1 MALTII
7 AMLKKGI
14 SVKKY
19 IGIDR
24 HYDFWFDLERFDK
37 KDFDINWLKYY
48 PDEILDMIKN
58 NEKRCILVLES
69 LNEDAKNSNNDGWNL
84 KRRYYVYR
92 YLTRQ

>member
-1 MALTII
+1 
-7 AMLKKGI
+7 
-14 SVKKY
+14 
-19 IGIDR
+19 
-24 HYDFWFDLERFDK
+24 
-37 KDFDINWLKYY
+37 
-48 PDEILDMIKN
+48 MIKN